1 MSICWALGGEVLGT
15 RPSIE
20 QMLRP
25 PLLISVALAVLLGS
39 ADASAARTTIPIRG
53 NVAAIALA
61 GDTLIVA
68 RQPRNRGFRLER
80 ITPGASARTLLRLP
94 RSPNETE
101 VALAASA
108 QALAFSMQTDAEDG
122 FSTSHVYVGSPA
134 GPLRDVAACAAGIV
148 LPPVAV
154 SGARIAW
161 REGGCGQPATGP
173 RGVGPA
179 SILIGGPD
187 PASPLRRVAVGPD
200 ALPASIVLNGE
211 TGFAGVLRPSFFSV
225 DSEVRRLEA
234 SALGETLAAEE
245 GRIVAPVGVLS
256 SGDGVFLLGALDEDD
271 GEVRASCDA
280 TVFVLPAGNI
290 QRRTLPVGG
299 CPIDSGLTGA
309 TSRVAG
315 DRVLSLVVQRRSKKS
330 KAPPPVALTSVR
342 GDGADAR
349 VLARGTY
356 RPPRAFAV
364 AESGRLAWF
373 QQGCAGGAEIVV
385 DEGATPATASAIPSC
400 TVKLLDRSA
409 RVRGGRITLRLRCP
423 SGCSGSVIGATRLE
437 RLLGDFSFSRG
448 THRLRLRL
456 TRSEGRRNRL
466 RLNLEVR
473 EGPARSAVIRL
484 R

>member
-1 MSICWALGGEVLGT
+1 MSTCRALGGEVLGT

-20 QMLRP
+20 QMLRRA
-25 PLLISVALAVLLGS
+25 LLFSVALAGTIGS

-53 NVAAIALA
+53 NVVAIALA

-68 RQPRNRGFRLER
+68 RQPRNRGSRLER

-94 RSPNETE
+94 RSKNETE

-108 QALAFSMQTDAEDG
+108 QALAFSTQTDAEDG

-134 GPLRDVAACAAGIV
+134 GSLRDVAACAAGIV

-234 SALGETLAAEE
+234 SALGETLAAEQ

-256 SGDGVFLLGALDEDD
+256 SGDGVFLLGARDED
-271 GEVRASCDA
+271 GEVRAGCDA
-280 TVFVLPAGNI
+280 TVFVLHPGNI

-299 CPIDSGLTGA
+299 CLIGSGFAGA

-315 DRVLSLVVQRRSKKS
+315 DRVLSLVVQRRSRKS

-385 DEGATPATASAIPSC
+385 DEGATPATASSIPSC